1 MSRMVYV
8 HESPLKQAAVR
19 GLMQRCPCCGEGKLF
34 RAYLK
39 PIDSCASCGEPLG
52 HIRADD
58 GPAWLTVMVVG
69 HISVALLLAFA
80 STTIAAPLWLSLT
93 LFCGLSAVLVL
104 ALLPRAKGMFIGA
117 IWQMGAPG
125 SERAPAPVADI

>member
-1 MSRMVYV
+1 MVYTN
-8 HESPLKQAAVR
+8 ESPLKQAAVR
-19 GLMQRCPCCGEGKLF
+19 GLMERCPRCGEGKLF

-39 PIDSCASCGEPLG
+39 PVEACASCGEAFG

-69 HISVALLLAFA
+69 HIAVGLLLTLE
-80 STTIAAPLWLSLT
+80 STTLAAPLWLSLA
-93 LFCGLSAVLVL
+93 LFCGLSAVMVM
-104 ALLPRAKGMFIGA
+104 ALLPRAKGLFIGA

-125 SERAPAPVADI
+125 SERTSAPVVEI